1 MGEDLMSRRVVAVVQ
16 ARLGSTRL
24 PGKTLADI
32 EGRPMLAHVAER
44 AQAIPGVTETVVAT
58 TTNPI
63 DQAIAAF
70 ARGAGIPCVRGSE
83 EDVLDRFRLAAIER
97 EAEIV
102 VRVTADCPLLDPEVA
117 GLVLGEYLHGGGAI
131 DYVSNV
137 HPPTYPDGLDTEVFS
152 RDALE
157 VAWREARMP
166 SDREHVTSYVWRRPE
181 RFRLTNV
188 SGREDWSGH
197 RWTVDAE
204 ADLAFVR
211 AVFASLRGHRG
222 LIGMRDVLSLL
233 RDHPEIRDLNAGLRR
248 NEGFDRS
255 LASDPV
261 GRRAAGG
268 FLAP

>member
-1 MGEDLMSRRVVAVVQ
+1 MGDGLMPRRVVVIVQ

-24 PGKTLADI
+24 PGKTLAEI
-32 EGRPMLAHVAER
+32 EGRPMLAHVTER

-63 DQAIAAF
+63 DEAIAAF
-70 ARGAGIPCVRGSE
+70 ARGAGIPCMRGSE

-97 EAEIV
+97 GAEVI

-117 GLVLGEYLHGGGAI
+117 GLVLGEYLDGPAAF

-152 RDALE
+152 REALE

-166 SDREHVTSYVWRRPE
+166 SDREHVTSYIWRRPE

-188 SGREDWSGH
+188 SSREDWSAH

-222 LIGMRDVLSLL
+222 PIGMRDVLSLL
-233 RDHPEIRDLNAGLRR
+233 RDHPEIRNLNTGVRR
-248 NEGFDRS
+248 NEGFERS
-255 LASDPV
+255 RASDPAA
-261 GRRAAGG
+261 RRAAQE